1 MLLRPDFPRP
11 LAGGATLRRH
21 LATAA
26 TYGAR
31 PRDGEPTLTERDR
44 PAAPALGTGRERRTG
59 RAARPAA
66 RRALLRQRQHDRNLS
81 PERRHAEGNRD
92 HRLDLFLFLRRC
104 TRAAATEDRREQ
116 VPEPAERAQIRHV
129 EVRVPPPRTGSGCS
143 TAEAAAPACG
153 AGKRPVAP

>member
-31 PRDGEPTLTERDR
+31 PRDGEATLTERDR
-44 PAAPALGTGRERRTG
+44 PAAPALGTGRERRAG
-59 RAARPAA
+59 RATRPAA

-92 HRLDLFLFLRRC
+92 HRRSEERRVGKEG
-104 TRAAATEDRREQ
+104 RSGVSPWQYKKSR
-116 VPEPAERAQIRHV
+116 V
-129 EVRVPPPRTGSGCS
+129 ECVD
-143 TAEAAAPACG
+143 
-153 AGKRPVAP
+153 